1 MSRNKPVTKLSVVDI
16 ETLDKTTNA
25 IIFAIGC
32 VIVDVNDLS
41 IANEFYTVINPN
53 QKGRT
58 AGNGTP
64 EWWLKQSVESPDA
77 FEQLQAAYGVNKTLK
92 AALYELGSF
101 LNDEFNGEPVNMFGN
116 GPEFD
121 NVILDDAFA
130 WAGLKTPWP
139 YWGNQS
145 IRTSNLFMQIAG
157 VKSDREFVGIKHHAL
172 DDAYH
177 EAFLLID
184 ALKQF
189 KPVNPSIPK
198 NPVYVAP
205 TKQIAEEWANHHV
218 EFKKHSN
225 EIKTILNSEHFKAA
239 CTSAEQA
246 VKKLGNAFS
255 KGIKIESEPKKEITN
270 PYVNAFNSI
279 VGALDSGGEEWR
291 KPNESVHNSAVDKI
305 REMAALINAFDMGE
319 LQESHKHMEN
329 ITAKL
334 RNDGFDIKSP
344 GYVDSCVQSL
354 TFENESLKE
363 RAHCFD
369 EMQNLLRTINEE
381 SFERECASS
390 LLDDCKHAIDELAEY
405 KSKYMVLKSK
415 HL

>member
-1 MSRNKPVTKLSVVDI
+1 MSRNKPVTKLAVVDI
-16 ETLDKTTNA
+16 ETLDKTPSA

-32 VIVDVNDLS
+32 VVIDIQQLEIV
-41 IANEFYTVINPN
+41 NEFYTVVNPN

-64 EWWLKQSVESPDA
+64 EWWLKQSVESPEA
-77 FEQLQAAYGVNKTLK
+77 FKQLQASYGVSKTLEFV
-92 AALYELGSF
+92 LRDFELF
-101 LNDEFNGEPVNMFGN
+101 LIEEFGAEKVNMFGN

-145 IRTSNLFMQIAG
+145 IRTSNLLMQIAG
-157 VKSDREFVGIKHHAL
+157 VKVEREFIGIKHHAL
-172 DDAYH
+172 DDAHH
-177 EAFLLID
+177 EANLLID
-184 ALKQF
+184 ALKLF
-189 KPVNPSIPK
+189 KPAVNSI
-198 NPVYVAP
+198 NPN
-205 TKQIAEEWANHHV
+205 IGLG
-218 EFKKHSN
+218 
-225 EIKTILNSEHFKAA
+225 IKAA

-246 VKKLGNAFS
+246 VKKLSDAFS
-255 KGIKIESEPKKEITN
+255 KGINIENEQQKESAD
-270 PYVNAFNSI
+270 PYVDAVRSI
-279 VGALDSGGEEWR
+279 YGALDSMGEEWR
-291 KPNESVHNSAVDKI
+291 KPNQETRQSAVEKV

-319 LQESHKHMEN
+319 LQESQKHMEN

-334 RNDGFDIKSP
+334 RSDGFDVKSP
-344 GYVDSCVQSL
+344 AHVDNCVQGL

-369 EMQNLLRTINEE
+369 ELQKLLKTVCEG

-390 LLDDCKHAIDELAEY
+390 FLDDCKHAISALIGY
-405 KSKYMVLKSK
+405 KSKYYALKIK
-415 HL
+415 HQHCD

>member
-1 MSRNKPVTKLSVVDI
+1 MSTNKPITKLAVVDI
-16 ETLDKTTNA
+16 ETLDKTPSS

-64 EWWLKQSVESPDA
+64 EWWLKQRVESPDA
-77 FEQLQAAYGVNKTLK
+77 FEQLQSAYGVNKTLK
-92 AALYELGSF
+92 TALYELGSF
-101 LNDEFNGEPVNMFGN
+101 LSDEFNGEPVNMFGN

-189 KPVNPSIPK
+189 NSDVPATPK
-198 NPVYVAP
+198 NPV
-205 TKQIAEEWANHHV
+205 HGHDDG
-218 EFKKHSN
+218 FLLS
-225 EIKTILNSEHFKAA
+225 
-239 CTSAEQA
+239 
-246 VKKLGNAFS
+246 
-255 KGIKIESEPKKEITN
+255 
-270 PYVNAFNSI
+270 
-279 VGALDSGGEEWR
+279 
-291 KPNESVHNSAVDKI
+291 
-305 REMAALINAFDMGE
+305 LINEPEHLAAVIE
-319 LQESHKHMEN
+319 E
-329 ITAKL
+329 
-334 RNDGFDIKSP
+334 DIKKIHDNDLKNCMN
-344 GYVDSCVQSL
+344 GIFNTLRKNKIDVKTHKQCFEAVNSL
-354 TFENESLKE
+354 IFENESLKQ
-363 RAHCFD
+363 RASCFD
-369 EMQNLLRTINEE
+369 ELHIELAKANSD
-381 SFERECASS
+381 SFERECPSS
-390 LLDDCKHAIDELAEY
+390 LLDDCKHAINC
-405 KSKYMVLKSK
+405 LKTPAQNRSD
-415 HL
+415 